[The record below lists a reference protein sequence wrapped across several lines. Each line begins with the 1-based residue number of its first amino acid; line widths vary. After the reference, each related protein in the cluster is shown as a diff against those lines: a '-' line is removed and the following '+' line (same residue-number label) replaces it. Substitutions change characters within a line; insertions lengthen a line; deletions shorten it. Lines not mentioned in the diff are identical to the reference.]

1 MAPTSQ
7 GSPISQRSRSKPPPP
22 RSLAATALTSAC
34 WSVDRTRTDAPLGW
48 GAAFCALRSRRFLAV
63 SVRNPSIIGQFCA
76 EKRRVRREHSTV
88 SSSRAQGW
96 APAGRRLGAGW
107 APAAHPPLPDPG
119 VGLGCDS
126 QVWVRWMV
134 SPNGK
139 RRVLSQRTRSGRT
152 PDEGKQAAS
161 TRLRCRRAHF
171 QGLQPEGGRAG
182 RTGIDGQ
189 YYSRDPT

>member
-96 APAGRRLGAGW
+96 APAGRQLGAGW
-107 APAAHPPLPDPG
+107 APAGRRRHTHHYPTPASVLGAIRRFGCAEWCRQTEKKGAVPKNAIGADTRRGNAGSKHPAKVPASAFPG
-119 VGLGCDS
+119 S
-126 QVWVRWMV
+126 AAR
-134 SPNGK
+134 
-139 RRVLSQRTRSGRT
+139 GR
-152 PDEGKQAAS
+152 
-161 TRLRCRRAHF
+161 
-171 QGLQPEGGRAG
+171 
-182 RTGIDGQ
+182 
-189 YYSRDPT
+189 